1 MVSQMCDE
9 ITTQPTKSIKAVDIT
24 SLRLV
29 HKLRTCRACACPV
42 KIFLV
47 NDQGTG
53 IRLFLVNDQ
62 SRKRF
67 TMYFLFRRIF
77 FELKICVVSEG
88 KFQCI
93 FLLWHKFYIS
103 TYLFQQIRKKLR
115 IQRKGESV
123 NSSYI
128 NSMPRFGVMILIV

>member
-9 ITTQPTKSIKAVDIT
+9 ITTQPTKNIKAVDIT

-29 HKLRTCRACACPV
+29 HKLRICRACASPV
-42 KIFLV
+42 KTFLV

-67 TMYFLFRRIF
+67 TMCFLFRRIF
-77 FELKICVVSEG
+77 FELKIV
-88 KFQCI
+88 
-93 FLLWHKFYIS
+93 L
-103 TYLFQQIRKKLR
+103 
-115 IQRKGESV
+115 
-123 NSSYI
+123 
-128 NSMPRFGVMILIV
+128 